1 MRYPAAVV
9 FDLDG
14 TLVDTAVDLHLVLT
28 ELMAEEALPTPPL
41 EAIRAMVGDG
51 AKALLERAF
60 AAAGVAPG
68 PERLDRL
75 YARFLERYTEQ
86 PCRGSTLYPGA
97 AEVLASLAASGCAL
111 GLCTNKPQR
120 PSELLLE
127 ALGVLHRF
135 GAVVGGDVLPV
146 RKPDPAHLAATL
158 DRLGA
163 TPATSSVMVGDSRND
178 ALTARALG
186 VPCVLVTFGY
196 TTVPAR
202 DLGADAV
209 IDRLDELPAALAAL
223 WAARLDT
230 RGAA

>member
-28 ELMAEEALPTPPL
+28 ELMAEEDLPTPPL
-41 EAIRAMVGDG
+41 ESIRAMVGDG
-51 AKALLERAF
+51 ARALLARAF
-60 AAAGVAPG
+60 AAEGVVPD
-68 PERLDRL
+68 PERMDRL
-75 YARFLERYTEQ
+75 YARFIERYTEV

-97 AEVLASLAASGCAL
+97 SELLVHLAEAGCAL

-146 RKPDPAHLAATL
+146 RKPDPAHLAHTL
-158 DRLGA
+158 KILGA
-163 TPATSSVMVGDSRND
+163 PDPASSVMVGDSRND

-202 DLGADAV
+202 ELGADAV
-209 IDRLDELPAALAAL
+209 VDRLDELPAALAGL
-223 WAARLDT
+223 GSARLDT
-230 RGAA
+230 RGTA

>member
-28 ELMAEEALPTPPL
+28 ELMTEEALPTPPL
-41 EAIRAMVGDG
+41 ESIRAMVGDG

-75 YARFLERYTEQ
+75 YARFLDRYTEQ

-97 AEVLASLAASGCAL
+97 AELLASLAESGCAL

-135 GAVVGGDVLPV
+135 GAVLGGDALPV

-163 TPATSSVMVGDSRND
+163 TPATSVMVGDSRND

-209 IDRLDELPAALAAL
+209 IDHLEELPAALAGLA
-223 WAARLDT
+223 AARLDT

>member
-1 MRYPAAVV
+1 MRYPAAIV

-28 ELMAEEALPTPPL
+28 ELMTEEALPTPPL
-41 EAIRAMVGDG
+41 ESIRAMVGDG

-75 YARFLERYTEQ
+75 YARFLDRYTEQ
-86 PCRGSTLYPGA
+86 PCRGSTLSPGA
-97 AEVLASLAASGCAL
+97 AELLAALAESGCAL
-111 GLCTNKPQR
+111 GLCTNTPQR

-163 TPATSSVMVGDSRND
+163 TPATSVMVGDSRND
-178 ALTARALG
+178 ALTARALN

-209 IDRLDELPAALAAL
+209 IDHLEELPAALAGLA
-223 WAARLDT
+223 AARLDT